1 MDNKISLP
9 VGKLTNEQLAYIIKS
24 PNPCPELLIGP
35 SIGEDCAILDFG
47 SNLIAVTTDPIT
59 GSDKEIGKLGIH
71 ISLNDLAS
79 SGAEPVAV
87 LVTLLCP
94 PGTTLET
101 IQTIML
107 TIHQTT
113 KEMNIALAGGHTE
126 ITDAVTRIIINVTAL
141 GKISNINSNNLQY
154 SNNLKL
160 TRSITTSNAKPGDFF
175 IMTKAA
181 GLEGTAIIANDK
193 YHELLQNF
201 SKSFLLTAKGFINE
215 LSVVKEGLVAAKNG
229 VHAMHDI
236 TEGGVLG
243 AVWEMCTASGV
254 GAIIEEQSIPI
265 RYETDQICKH
275 YHLNPLRLI
284 SSGSMLMA
292 CSNGEEMVEVLKN
305 AGVIATIIGK
315 VEPNGKNEITM
326 KTLNKST
333 IVVDPPG
340 SDELFKLV

>member
-1 MDNKISLP
+1 MDNKTPLP
-9 VGKLTNEQLAYIIKS
+9 IGKLSNEQLAKIIKIPGTRS
-24 PNPCPELLIGP
+24 ELLTGP
-35 SIGEDCAILDFG
+35 AIGEDCAVLDFG

-101 IQTIML
+101 IQDIMS
-107 TIHQTT
+107 TIHNTAQ
-113 KEMNIALAGGHTE
+113 EMNIAVAGGHTE
-126 ITDAVTRIIINVTAL
+126 ITDAVTRTVINVTAM
-141 GKISNINSNNLQY
+141 GKTSVNGA
-154 SNNLKL
+154 
-160 TRSITTSNAKPGDFF
+160 ITTSGAKPGDSL

-181 GLEGTAIIANDK
+181 GLEGTAIIVNEK
-193 YHELLQNF
+193 HHELSGAFQELLL
-201 SKSFLLTAKGFINE
+201 SKAKGFINE
-215 LSVVKEGLVAAKNG
+215 ISVVKEGLVAAENG

-254 GAIIEEQSIPI
+254 GAIIDEKSIPV
-265 RYETDQICKH
+265 REETVKICNYYK
-275 YHLNPLRLI
+275 LNPLRLI

-292 CSNGEEMVEVLKN
+292 CPNGEEMVKVLHG
-305 AGVIATIIGK
+305 AGIMSTIIGK
-315 VEPNGKNEITM
+315 VEPALSNVYIRTLSNEIIM
-326 KTLNKST
+326 
-333 IVVDPPG
+333 IEPPG
-340 SDELFKLV
+340 PDELYKLL